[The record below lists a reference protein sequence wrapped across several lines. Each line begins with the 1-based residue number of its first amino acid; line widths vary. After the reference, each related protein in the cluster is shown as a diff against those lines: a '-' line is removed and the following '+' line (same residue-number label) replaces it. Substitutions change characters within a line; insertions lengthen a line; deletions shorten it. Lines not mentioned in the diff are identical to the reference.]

1 MSNRVLAG
9 RYELLEKIGDGGMAV
24 VYKARCRLLN
34 RLVAI
39 KILKPA
45 YSKDAKFIENFRR
58 ESQAAASLN
67 HPHIVGIYDVGRE
80 GNINFIVMELIEGK
94 TLAELIQEEGPLNPR
109 EAVRIARQICSAL
122 SAAHKQQIIH
132 RDVKPHNILLTGDG
146 TAKITDF
153 GIAKAVDMGTVVGNT
168 GMVLGSVHYLSPEQ
182 ARGGYVDEKTDI
194 YSMGIMLY
202 EMLTGQVPFDADN
215 PVAVAVKHMNE
226 EIVPPSRLVSTIPQE
241 LEEVVMKATQKYP
254 VNRYLTADAMLEA
267 LQNASLSTI
276 GIFSG
281 PGGYTGKATLDATM
295 MMDMINGSR
304 TSGSIN
310 IGDVEQLDDGT
321 AVVRLQ
327 AHEEDEELQE
337 TGEIENQGILERL
350 GVTELMRS
358 TIARSK
364 ARSQRAAAVKEA
376 KEKEEPKER
385 APRKVKSSSKKGGNN
400 KKGDLGWIR
409 FAAVLLAV
417 VLAFPLSKLMAPLF
431 EKQEAAPVEVE
442 VPSFQG
448 LTLEEA
454 EQKAEELGLKIKVG
468 QEVSSYEYK
477 AGQIVS
483 QNPKEGNVIKTGQSV
498 TVNISRGVLSSK
510 VPDVRGK
517 NESDARFMLESY
529 GFVVGSTSKAFSNT
543 VPEGRVCAQSV
554 APNTDAKTGTTI
566 NLTISKGKE
575 VKEVTVPDLKGLTKT
590 EVTEKLFNSGL
601 KIGEVSYAPSREY
614 AEGLCISQSVA
625 AKKKVSS
632 DTKIDVVLS
641 NGPDESSGEGTVR
654 IKIDYS
660 KAQNEVLYLTVIVS
674 DETGVGRPI
683 DNEQRLKSTGSEE
696 VVLGGTGTGTVTV
709 LFDNVKVAEYTIDY
723 TAGTVR

>member
-58 ESQAAASLN
+58 ESQAAASLT
-67 HPHIVGIYDVGRE
+67 HPNIVGIYDVGRE
-80 GNINFIVMELIEGK
+80 GSINFIVMELVEGK
-94 TLAELIQEEGPLNPR
+94 TLADLIRQEGPMAPR

-122 SAAHKQQIIH
+122 SHAHKHQIIH
-132 RDVKPHNILLTGDG
+132 RDVKPHNILLTSDG

-226 EIVPPSRLVSTIPQE
+226 EITPPSRLVDTIPQE

-295 MMDMINGSR
+295 MMDMINGGR
-304 TSGSIN
+304 RSGAIN
-310 IGDVEQLDDGT
+310 IGDVETLEDGT
-321 AVVRLQ
+321 SVVRLQ
-327 AHEEDEELQE
+327 HGEEDEKEQE
-337 TGEIENQGILERL
+337 TGETKKQGILERI
-350 GVTELMRS
+350 GIEEFMRRAS
-358 TIARSK
+358 SRTRTAR
-364 ARSQRAAAVKEA
+364 RTAA
-376 KEKEEPKER
+376 PKETTG
-385 APRKVKSSSKKGGNN
+385 KVKASAPKSGKKKGG
-400 KKGDLGWIR
+400 LGWVR
-409 FAAVLLAV
+409 FAAVALAI
-417 VLAFPLSKLMAPLF
+417 VLAFPLSSLLAPIF
-431 EKQEAAPVEVE
+431 EEKEPAPVEVE
-442 VPSFQG
+442 VPGFQG
-448 LTLEEA
+448 KTLEEA
-454 EQKAEELGLKIKVG
+454 ETLAEEMGLKIKVG
-468 QEVSSYEYK
+468 QEVSSYDYK

-483 QNPKEGNVIKTGQSV
+483 QAPKEGNVIKTGQTI
-498 TVNISRGVLSSK
+498 TVNISKGVLASQ

-517 NESDARFMLESY
+517 NESDAKFMLESY
-529 GFVVGSTSKAFSNT
+529 GFVVGTVKQAYSNT
-543 VPEGRVCAQSV
+543 VPEGRVCDQSV
-554 APNTDAKTGTTI
+554 DPGEEAKTGTTI

-575 VKEVTVPDLKGLTKT
+575 VKEVKVPDLKGLTKT

-601 KIGEVSYAPSREY
+601 KIGKVSYGPSAAY
-614 AEGLCISQSVA
+614 AEGLCISQSVKA
-625 AKKKVSS
+625 GDKVTS

-641 NGPDESSGEGTVR
+641 NGPDETSGEGAVI

-683 DNEQRLKSTGSEE
+683 DNEQRLKSTGTEE
-696 VVLGGTGTGTVTV
+696 ITLTGTGTGTVTV

-723 TAGTVR
+723 TAGTVN